1 MMSRY
6 ATAVLLLAFAAGVWV
21 CPEIPLWVSAATA
34 LLAVSF
40 GFFLQFKG
48 KKGLSGS
55 PAVVAVFV
63 AAVFFAGAWRGG
75 VHFGRVEVTLSAMP
89 WYHPVK
95 YKATVS
101 DVPWY
106 GGESVRYVKLNHV
119 YFGGNGYFPGDY
131 AFSMAI
137 PADETLR
144 VGDIVEGRAAV
155 VPLRAP
161 LNPSEPDYR
170 TINHRK
176 GVIGEFR
183 DLGYCIVG
191 RETFSG
197 ERIRHRVREYVKE
210 SMMRCGVDREAAEMT
225 LAIVL
230 GDKGAVDP
238 QTRKAYQLSGTMHL
252 LVVSGLHVA
261 IIAAIVFG
269 LTFFLSRRRML
280 RTCVVLGLLWG
291 YGYLTGYSPPVV
303 RALWMIS
310 ILLLSGLGKGRY
322 FSFGALCFA
331 GLADLAIRPEDLYSA
346 GFQMSYAATAAVIL
360 SYGGIVRLCRGLY
373 PPVGFVCRLVL
384 VSLAAQIALLPFI
397 LYYFD
402 YLNLLFPVAN
412 LLLVP
417 VVSYGVIPLGIVIIV
432 LSSLGL
438 AIPPLSYLYNIL
450 VRFCTE
456 VASCISQRDFWA
468 VSGVD
473 LSEARFLLLL
483 FLCAGFI
490 VLWKNTKGAI
500 VLVLIGGIVFCTA
513 QLYRQSPYP
522 YFGKKAGEYVL
533 EISPGEVIPLQE
545 NELLKISGQAFRFL
559 PGRDVFSNDLEQKK
573 STVFVREYRGL
584 GAVPEMIIL
593 APDVPWRSAVRW
605 EEYAARYGIPLYDM
619 RAKGW
624 YKFVNE

>member
-6 ATAVLLLAFAAGVWV
+6 ATAILLLAFAAGVWL
-21 CPEIPLWVSAATA
+21 CPFIPLWLCVVAALA
-34 LLAVSF
+34 AVSF
-40 GFFLQFKG
+40 GFFLQFRG
-48 KKGLSGS
+48 KKGLAGS
-55 PAVVAVFV
+55 PAVVVVFV

-75 VHFGRVEVTLSAMP
+75 VHFGRVEGTLSAIP

-95 YKATVS
+95 YTATVS

-106 GGESVRYVKLNHV
+106 GGENVRYVKLNHV
-119 YFGGNGYFPGDY
+119 HFGGNWYFPEDY
-131 AFSMAI
+131 TFSMAV
-137 PADETLR
+137 PVDDTLR
-144 VGDIVEGRAAV
+144 VGDIVEGSAAV

-161 LNPSEPDYR
+161 MNPDEPDYR

-183 DLGYCIVG
+183 SLGYGIVG
-191 RETFSG
+191 QETFSG
-197 ERIRHRVREYVKE
+197 ERIRYGVRKYVRESLV
-210 SMMRCGVDREAAEMT
+210 RCGADREAAEMA
-225 LAIVL
+225 LAVVL

-238 QTRKAYQLSGTMHL
+238 QTRKAYQLSGAMHL
-252 LVVSGLHVA
+252 LVVSGLHVS

-269 LTFFLSRRRML
+269 LTFFLSRRRVL
-280 RTCVVLGLLWG
+280 RIVVVLALLWG

-310 ILLLSGLGKGRY
+310 ILLLSGLGKGKY

-331 GLADLAIRPEDLYSA
+331 ALADLSVRPEDLYSA

-360 SYGGIVRLCRGLY
+360 SYGNIVRLCRELY
-373 PPVGFVCRLVL
+373 PPVGYVCRLVL
-384 VSLAAQIALLPFI
+384 VSLAAQIALFPFI

-402 YLNLLFPVAN
+402 YLNLLFPIAN

-417 VVSYGVIPLGIVIIV
+417 VVSYGVIPLGLLMIA
-432 LSSLGL
+432 LSSLGI
-438 AIPPLSYLYNIL
+438 AVPPLSYLYNAL
-450 VRFCTE
+450 VSFCME
-456 VASCISQRDFWA
+456 VASGISQRDFWA

-500 VLVLIGGIVFCTA
+500 VLVLIGGIVFCAA

-522 YFGKKAGEYVL
+522 YLGKKAGEYMI
-533 EISPGEVIPLQE
+533 ETSPGEAIPLKE
-545 NELLKISGQAFRFL
+545 NETLKISGRVFCFL
-559 PGRDVFSNDLEQKK
+559 PGEDTVVSGGK
-573 STVFVREYRGL
+573 STVFVREYREL
-584 GAVPEMIIL
+584 REVPAGIVL
-593 APDVPWRSAVRW
+593 APDAPWRSAVRW
-605 EEYAARYGIPLYDM
+605 GEYAERYGVPLYDM

-624 YKFVNE
+624 YKFVSE

>member
-6 ATAVLLLAFAAGVWV
+6 ATAILLLAFAAGVWM
-21 CPEIPLWVSAATA
+21 CPAIPLWVSVAAA

-40 GFFLQFKG
+40 GFFLQFRG
-48 KKGLSGS
+48 KKGLAGS

-75 VHFGRVEVTLSAMP
+75 VHFGRVEGTLSAMP
-89 WYHPVK
+89 WYHPVD
-95 YKATVS
+95 YAATVS
-101 DVPWY
+101 DVPWH

-119 YFGGNGYFPGDY
+119 HFGGEGHFPEDY

-137 PADETLR
+137 PAGDTLR
-144 VGDIVEGRAAV
+144 VGDVVEGRAAV

-183 DLGYCIVG
+183 SLGYRIVG
-191 RETFSG
+191 QEIFSG
-197 ERIRHRVREYVKE
+197 DRVRYRVREYVKE
-210 SMMRCGVDREAAEMT
+210 SLMRCGVGREAAEMT
-225 LAIVL
+225 LAVVL

-261 IIAAIVFG
+261 IVAAIVFG
-269 LTFFLSRRRML
+269 LTFFLSRRRVL

-291 YGYLTGYSPPVV
+291 YGCLTGYSPPVV

-331 GLADLAIRPEDLYSA
+331 GLADLTIRPEDLYSA

-360 SYGGIVRLCRGLY
+360 TYGGIVRLCRGLY
-373 PPVGFVCRLVL
+373 APIGFVCRLVL

-417 VVSYGVIPLGIVIIV
+417 VVSYGVIPLGIAMIV

-438 AIPPLSYLYNIL
+438 TIPPLSYLYNGL
-450 VRFCTE
+450 VQFCTG
-456 VASCISQRDFWA
+456 VASGISQRDFWA
-468 VSGVD
+468 VSGID

-490 VLWKNTKGAI
+490 VLWKNVKAAV

-513 QLYRQSPYP
+513 QLSRQSPYP
-522 YFGKKAGEYVL
+522 YLGKKAGEYVL
-533 EISPGEVIPLQE
+533 ETLPEKAIPLKE
-545 NELLKISGQAFRFL
+545 NETLEISGQVFCFL
-559 PGRDVFSNDLEQKK
+559 PGRVNDLAQKK
-573 STVFVREYRGL
+573 STVFVREYREL

-593 APDVPWRSAVRW
+593 APDAPWRSAVRW
-605 EEYAARYGIPLYDM
+605 EEYATRRGVPLYDM

-624 YKFVNE
+624 YKFVSE

>member
-6 ATAVLLLAFAAGVWV
+6 ATAILLLAFAAGVWA
-21 CPEIPLWVSAATA
+21 CPVILLWVSVAAA

-55 PAVVAVFV
+55 PVVVAVFV
-63 AAVFFAGAWRGG
+63 AAVFFAGAWRGS
-75 VHFGRVEVTLSAMP
+75 VHFDRIDSTLSAMP
-89 WYHPVK
+89 WYYPVE
-95 YKATVS
+95 YTATVS

-106 GGESVRYVKLNHV
+106 GGENVRYVELNHV
-119 YFGGNGYFPGDY
+119 HFGGNGYFPGDY
-131 AFSMAI
+131 TFSMAI
-137 PADETLR
+137 PTDDTLR
-144 VGDIVEGRAAV
+144 VGDVVEGRAAV

-183 DLGYCIVG
+183 SLGYRIVG
-191 RETFSG
+191 QEALSG
-197 ERIRHRVREYVKE
+197 DRIRYGVRKHVKE
-210 SMMRCGVDREAAEMT
+210 SLMRCGVNREAAEMT
-225 LAIVL
+225 LAVVL

-252 LVVSGLHVA
+252 LVVSGLHMA
-261 IIAAIVFG
+261 IVAAIVFG
-269 LTFFLSRRRML
+269 FTFFLSRRRAL
-280 RTCVVLGLLWG
+280 RVVVVLALLWG

-310 ILLLSGLGKGRY
+310 ILLLSGLGKGKY

-331 GLADLAIRPEDLYSA
+331 ALADLAVRPEDLYSA
-346 GFQMSYAATAAVIL
+346 GFQMSYAATAAIIL
-360 SYGGIVRLCRGLY
+360 SYGNIVRLCRGLY
-373 PPVGFVCRLVL
+373 PPAGFVCRLVL
-384 VSLAAQIALLPFI
+384 ISVAAQIALLPFI

-417 VVSYGVIPLGIVIIV
+417 LVSYAVIPLGITMII

-438 AIPPLSYLYNIL
+438 AIPPLSYLYNVL

-456 VASCISQRDFWA
+456 VASGISQRDFWA

-473 LSEARFLLLL
+473 LSDARFLLLL
-483 FLCAGFI
+483 FLCAGFV
-490 VLWKNTKGAI
+490 VLWKNTKAAV
-500 VLVLIGGIVFCTA
+500 VLVLLGGIVFCVA
-513 QLYRQSPYP
+513 HLHQESPYP
-522 YFGKKAGEYVL
+522 YLGKKDKEYVI
-533 EISPGEVIPLQE
+533 EISSAETIPLKE
-545 NELLKISGQAFRFL
+545 NEMLKISGRPFCFL
-559 PGRDVFSNDLEQKK
+559 PGQDVFSGNLERKK
-573 STVFVREYRGL
+573 STVFVREYREL
-584 GAVPEMIIL
+584 SAVPEMIIL
-593 APDVPWRSAVRW
+593 APDIPWRSAVRW
-605 EEYAARYGIPLYDM
+605 EEYATRCGVPLYDM

-624 YKFVNE
+624 YKFVSE